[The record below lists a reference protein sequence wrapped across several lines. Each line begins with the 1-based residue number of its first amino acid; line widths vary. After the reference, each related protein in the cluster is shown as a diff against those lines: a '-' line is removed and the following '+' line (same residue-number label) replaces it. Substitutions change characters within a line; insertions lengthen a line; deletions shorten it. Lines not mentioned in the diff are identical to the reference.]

1 MVGRGRVLVAVGA
14 TLVVLVA
21 AGCSSTSK
29 STGSAGS
36 VGSVGSAGKSG
47 STPTVTIG
55 VLADLTGPAAGIE
68 NTVIDGIK
76 AGIGRASQE
85 GYHIKYVSADA
96 ATSPTGALTAAQ
108 RLVEKDHVFAVFG
121 LSALLFSASSY
132 LKSRGMPVIG
142 AATDGPEWTT
152 SPNMFPLQGA
162 ADYNRVFNTIP
173 LFWKMQG
180 ATNLAA
186 LGYGI
191 TPSSSLSTKAAAAG
205 AQSVGLKVG
214 YLNANFPFGST
225 NVGPAAIAIKSS
237 GADAL
242 YAGVVTSTSF
252 ALINALRQNN
262 APMKAEVL
270 PVGYGGDLFAGGEAG
285 LAAAKG
291 VFFTVGFEPVEM
303 RTAATEQF
311 QNDLRTY
318 AGITGDPTSGE
329 YVGYLAVDALVAGL
343 KATGANLTQTS
354 FINAMHGITNYN
366 GAGLY
371 GNHSVSF
378 GMAGRGL
385 TQGADNCLWFTQF
398 NGKSFDLVTG
408 ADPLCGSLIPG
419 KTVS

>member
-1 MVGRGRVLVAVGA
+1 VSV

-21 AGCSSTSK
+21 AGCSSSSK
-29 STGSAGS
+29 STGSAAP
-36 VGSVGSAGKSG
+36 VGSARKSG

-76 AGIGRASQE
+76 AGVGRATQE
-85 GYHIKYVSADA
+85 GYNIRYVSADA
-96 ATSPTGALTAAQ
+96 ATSPTGALIAAQ

-121 LSALLFSASSY
+121 LSALTFAASKY
-132 LKSRGMPVIG
+132 LTSKGMPVIG
-142 AATDGPEWTT
+142 AASDGPEWTT
-152 SPNMFPLQGA
+152 SSNMFPLQGA
-162 ADYNRVFNTIP
+162 ADYSRVFNTIP

-285 LAAAKG
+285 LAAANG

-303 RTAATEQF
+303 HTAATEQF

-318 AGITGDPTSGE
+318 AGVTGDPTSGE

-343 KATGANLTQTS
+343 KAGGGHPTQSS
-354 FINAMHGITNYN
+354 FINAMHGIANYN

-385 TQGADNCLWFTQF
+385 TQGADNCLWFTKF
-398 NGKSFDLVTG
+398 NGKSFELVAG
-408 ADPLCGSLIPG
+408 ADPLCGSLIPD